1 MSGNQFGTL
10 FRMSTFGESHGPAV
24 GVIVDGCPAGIPVAE
39 TDIQRELDRRR
50 PGQSELTTPRNEPDR
65 VEILSGIFEGK
76 TTGAPVCMVVFNRNQ
91 NPKDYSEIRD
101 KFRPGHADFSWQA
114 KFGRRDHRGG
124 GRSSSRETIGRVCA
138 GALAKQILSMFD
150 IQVLG
155 HVIQVGPIRSSTFNP
170 DAIEQNPVRC
180 ADPDAAI
187 RMAEHILSTKAAG
200 DSVGGLIEVTVSGLL
215 AGIGEPVFDRLH
227 ADLGKA
233 ILSIP
238 AVKGIEFG
246 DGFRVVARR
255 GSENNDE
262 LTPDGFKSN
271 HAGGTLGGISTGQ
284 ELVFRFP
291 VKPPSSIQIP
301 GDTIDLDGKPVRI
314 ETHGRHDPC
323 IAPRVVPIAE
333 AMTAMVLV
341 DHLMRHQ
348 ARQLP
353 IK

>member
-1 MSGNQFGTL
+1 MSGNRFGTL
-10 FRMSTFGESHGPAV
+10 FCMSTFGESHGPAV
-24 GVIVDGCPAGIPVAE
+24 GVIVDGCPAGIPISV

-50 PGQSELTTPRNEPDR
+50 PGQSALTTARNEPDR
-65 VEILSGIFEGK
+65 VEILSGIFEGS
-76 TTGAPVCMVVFNRNQ
+76 TTGAPVCMMVFNRDQ
-91 NPKDYSEIRD
+91 KPKDYSNIRD
-101 KFRPGHADFSWQA
+101 TFRPGHADFTWQA

-138 GALAKQILSMFD
+138 GALAKRILTEFG
-150 IQVLG
+150 IEVVG
-155 HVIQVGPIRSSTFNP
+155 YVIQVGPVHSSSFDP
-170 DAIEQNPVRC
+170 AVIEQNPVRC
-180 ADPDAAI
+180 ADPDAAVE
-187 RMAEHILSTKAAG
+187 MARHILSIRDAG
-200 DSVGGLIEVTVSGLL
+200 DSVGGLIEVTVSGVP

-246 DGFRVVARR
+246 DGFRVADRK

-262 LTPDGFKSN
+262 LTPDGFKTN
-271 HAGGTLGGISTGQ
+271 HSGGVLGGISTGQ
-284 ELVFRFP
+284 DLVFRFP

-301 GDTIDLDGKPVRI
+301 KDTISLDGKAVRV

-333 AMTAMVLV
+333 SMTAMVLV
-341 DHLMRHQ
+341 DHLMRQQ
-348 ARQLP
+348 ARRLP
-353 IK
+353 LK